1 MNKPKIYLGGD
12 IMTKGSKLAR
22 EEEYQQVM
30 NANINADIYSPI
42 KNDSINDK
50 SAMTKEE
57 NDHLAEKIVKADIDR
72 LWDSDAVVMC
82 PEQHAIGS
90 MCETGVLYGWKYMA
104 NYLKNLILIYMNK
117 ESALDAVWD
126 VLTKL
131 ENKNV
136 YYHYDDIRTN
146 NLDEKNFRRSFGI
159 NQMLY
164 GMMILS
170 TTGEAIKMTD
180 NDNKGVLNMEQ
191 IIEILN
197 NKYGED
203 DMEVET
209 DNGKKYECRN

>member
-104 NYLKNLILIYMNK
+104 HYLKCLILTYTNK
-117 ESALDAVWD
+117 GDYEYDALLAVWN
-126 VLTKL
+126 VLIKL
-131 ENKNV
+131 ENKDV

-170 TTGEAIKMTD
+170 TTDKAIEMTD

-191 IIEILN
+191 IIDILK
-197 NKYGED
+197 NKYGG
-203 DMEVET
+203 T
-209 DNGKKYECRN
+209 D

>member
-104 NYLKNLILIYMNK
+104 HYLKCLILTYTNK
-117 ESALDAVWD
+117 GDYEYDALLAVWN
-126 VLTKL
+126 VLIKL
-131 ENKNV
+131 ENKDV

-170 TTGEAIKMTD
+170 TTDEAIEMTD

-191 IIEILN
+191 IIDILK
-197 NKYGED
+197 NKYGG
-203 DMEVET
+203 T
-209 DNGKKYECRN
+209 D

>member
-42 KNDSINDK
+42 KNDSINNK

-104 NYLKNLILIYMNK
+104 HYLRCLILSYMDEK
-117 ESALDAVWD
+117 RCDAYILDALWNT
-126 VLTKL
+126 LKKI
-131 ENKNV
+131 ENKDV

-170 TTGEAIKMTD
+170 TTDEAIEMTN
-180 NDNKGVLNMEQ
+180 NDNKGVLKMEQ
-191 IIEILN
+191 IIDILK
-197 NKYGED
+197 NKYGGAD
-203 DMEVET
+203 
-209 DNGKKYECRN
+209 

>member
-104 NYLKNLILIYMNK
+104 HYLKCLILTYMNK
-117 ESALDAVWD
+117 EYALDAVWRA
-126 VLTKL
+126 LTKI
-131 ENKNV
+131 ENKDV

-170 TTGEAIKMTD
+170 TTDEAIEMTD

-191 IIEILN
+191 IIDILK
-197 NKYGED
+197 NKYGG
-203 DMEVET
+203 T
-209 DNGKKYECRN
+209 D

>member
-72 LWDSDAVVMC
+72 LLDSDAVVMC

-104 NYLKNLILIYMNK
+104 HYLKCLILTYTNK
-117 ESALDAVWD
+117 GEYEYDALLAVWNA
-126 VLTKL
+126 LTKL
-131 ENKNV
+131 ENKDI

-170 TTGEAIKMTD
+170 TTDEAIEMTD
-180 NDNKGVLNMEQ
+180 NDNKGVLKMEQ
-191 IIEILN
+191 IIDILK
-197 NKYGED
+197 NKYGGAD
-203 DMEVET
+203 
-209 DNGKKYECRN
+209 

>member
-22 EEEYQQVM
+22 EEEYQQVI

-72 LWDSDAVVMC
+72 LWDSDTVVMC

-104 NYLKNLILIYMNK
+104 HYLRCLILSYMSNECAWM
-117 ESALDAVWD
+117 ESLDAVWNT
-126 VLTKL
+126 LTKI
-131 ENKNV
+131 ENKDV

-170 TTGEAIKMTD
+170 TTDEAIEMTD
-180 NDNKGVLNMEQ
+180 NDNEGVLNMEQ
-191 IIEILN
+191 IVDILK
-197 NKYGED
+197 NKYGG
-203 DMEVET
+203 T
-209 DNGKKYECRN
+209 D

>member
-42 KNDSINDK
+42 KNDSINNK

-72 LWDSDAVVMC
+72 LWDSDVVVMC
-82 PEQHAIGS
+82 PEQYAIGS

-104 NYLKNLILIYMNK
+104 HYLKCLILTYTNK
-117 ESALDAVWD
+117 RDYEHDALCEYDALIAVWNA
-126 VLTKL
+126 LIKL
-131 ENKNV
+131 ENKDV
-136 YYHYDDIRTN
+136 YYHYDDIRIN

-170 TTGEAIKMTD
+170 TTDDAIKETN
-180 NDNKGVLNMEQ
+180 NDSKGVLKMEQ
-191 IIEILN
+191 IIDIL
-197 NKYGED
+197 KKEYGEN
-203 DMEVET
+203 
-209 DNGKKYECRN
+209 NG

>member
-90 MCETGVLYGWKYMA
+90 ICETGVLYGWKYMA
-104 NYLKNLILIYMNK
+104 HYLKCLIASYMEK
-117 ESALDAVWD
+117 GCVEYGFATVWNT
-126 VLTKL
+126 LTKI
-131 ENKNV
+131 ENKDV

-170 TTGEAIKMTD
+170 TTDEAIEMTD
-180 NDNKGVLNMEQ
+180 NDSKGVLNMEQ
-191 IIEILN
+191 IIDILK
-197 NKYGED
+197 NKYRGD
-203 DMEVET
+203 D
-209 DNGKKYECRN
+209 

>member
-104 NYLKNLILIYMNK
+104 HYLKCLILSYMSNECAWM
-117 ESALDAVWD
+117 ESLDAVWD
-126 VLTKL
+126 ALTKI
-131 ENKNV
+131 ENKDV

-170 TTGEAIKMTD
+170 TTDKAIEMTD

-191 IIEILN
+191 IIDILK
-197 NKYGED
+197 NKYGG
-203 DMEVET
+203 T
-209 DNGKKYECRN
+209 D

>member
-104 NYLKNLILIYMNK
+104 HYLKCLILTYTNK
-117 ESALDAVWD
+117 GEYEYDALLAVWN
-126 VLTKL
+126 VLIKL
-131 ENKNV
+131 ENKDV

-170 TTGEAIKMTD
+170 TTDEAIEMTN
-180 NDNKGVLNMEQ
+180 NDNKGVLKMEQ
-191 IIEILN
+191 IIDILK
-197 NKYGED
+197 NKYGD
-203 DMEVET
+203 AD
-209 DNGKKYECRN
+209 